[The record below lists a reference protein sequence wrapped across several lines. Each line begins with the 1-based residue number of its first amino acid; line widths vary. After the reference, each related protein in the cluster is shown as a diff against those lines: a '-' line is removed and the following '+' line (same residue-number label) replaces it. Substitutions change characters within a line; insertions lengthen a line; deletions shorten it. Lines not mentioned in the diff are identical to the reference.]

1 MIVVI
6 ARKELKSLFA
16 SPLAWA
22 MLAFLQV
29 ILAWIFFSRLEA
41 FLQYQGQLSQ
51 MPNAPGLT
59 QIVVSPMFGI
69 ATIVLLMSVPLLTM
83 RLIAEERR
91 SQTITFLMS
100 APLSMSEIVLGKF
113 LGLMLFMLLTCALI
127 GVMALALMFG
137 GKLDFGLLGANL
149 LGLMLLSASFVAV
162 GLYLSCVAAQPVVA
176 AIGTLAVL
184 LGLWLININ
193 ATNDPDNPVHLFS
206 LLKHYDNFG
215 KGIVALSDSIFFVVF
230 IATFLLLS
238 IRRLDADRLRA

>member
-1 MIVVI
+1 MIGII
-6 ARKELKSLFA
+6 ARKELKSLFS

-22 MLAFLQV
+22 MLAFVQI
-29 ILAWIFFSRLEA
+29 ILAWIFFSRLDA

-59 QIVVSPMFGI
+59 QIVVSPMFGV
-69 ATIVLLMSVPLLTM
+69 ATIVLLMSVPLFTM

-91 SQTITFLMS
+91 SQTMTFLLS
-100 APLSMSEIVLGKF
+100 APVSMSEIVLGKF
-113 LGLMLFMLLTCALI
+113 LALLVFMLLI
-127 GVMALALMFG
+127 GIMITVMSLAVLFG

-149 LGLMLLSASFVAV
+149 LGLALLSASFVAV
-162 GLYLSCVAAQPVVA
+162 GLYVSCLTAQPVVA
-176 AIGTLAVL
+176 AIGTLAIL

-193 ATNDPDNPVHLFS
+193 ATNDPDNLSHLFS

-215 KGIVALSDSIFFVVF
+215 KGVVALSDTIFFLVF
-230 IATFLLLS
+230 TATFLLLA

>member
-1 MIVVI
+1 MIGII
-6 ARKELKSLFA
+6 ARKELRSLFS

-22 MLAFLQV
+22 MLAFLQT

-41 FLQYQGQLSQ
+41 FLQYQSQLSQ

-59 QIVVSPMFGI
+59 QIVVSPVFGI

-91 SQTITFLMS
+91 SQTMTFL
-100 APLSMSEIVLGKF
+100 LSSPVSMTEIVLGKF
-113 LGLMLFMLLTCALI
+113 LALVLFMLVICALI
-127 GVMALALMFG
+127 SLMALSLLFG
-137 GKLDFGLLGANL
+137 GKLDFGLVAANL
-149 LGLMLLSASFVAV
+149 LGLLLLSASFVAV
-162 GLYLSCVAAQPVVA
+162 GLYVSCLTVQPVVA
-176 AIGTLAVL
+176 AIGTLAIL

-193 ATNDPDNPVHLFS
+193 ATNDPGNPVHLFS

-215 KGIVALSDSIFFVVF
+215 KGVIALSDTIFFLVF
-230 IATFLLLS
+230 TATFLLLS

>member
-1 MIVVI
+1 MIGII
-6 ARKELKSLFA
+6 ARKELKSLFS

-22 MLAFLQV
+22 MLAFVQI
-29 ILAWIFFSRLEA
+29 ILAWIFFSRLET

-59 QIVVSPMFGI
+59 QIVVSPMFGV
-69 ATIVLLMSVPLLTM
+69 ATIVLLMSVPLFTM

-91 SQTITFLMS
+91 SQTMTFLLS
-100 APLSMSEIVLGKF
+100 APVSMTEIVLGKF
-113 LGLMLFMLLTCALI
+113 LALLLFVLLI
-127 GVMALALMFG
+127 GGMISVMSLALLFG

-149 LGLMLLSASFVAV
+149 LGLALLSASFIAV
-162 GLYLSCVAAQPVVA
+162 GLYVSCLTAQPVVA
-176 AIGTLAVL
+176 AIGTLAIL

-193 ATNDPDNPVHLFS
+193 ATNDPDNLSHLFS

-215 KGIVALSDSIFFVVF
+215 KGVIALADAIFFLVF
-230 IATFLLLS
+230 TATFLLLA